1 MLHQF
6 SKVPARQT
14 VPGFSGRFIHS
25 DKMTFAYWE
34 IKKGST
40 SPEHAH
46 IHEQA
51 AYMLEG
57 EFELTVDGVPNHM
70 TPGMIVIIPSN
81 VRHSGRAITDCKLLD
96 VFDPVREDYK

>member
-1 MLHQF
+1 MLQEF
-6 SKVPARQT
+6 KKVSPRQT
-14 VPGFSGRFIHS
+14 IPGFTGRFIHS

-34 IKKGST
+34 IARGSA

-57 EFELTVDGVPNHM
+57 EFELIVDGVTHHM
-70 TPGMIVIIPSN
+70 TPGTIVIIPSN
-81 VRHSGRAITDCKLLD
+81 VRHSGRAITDCRLLD

>member
-1 MLHQF
+1 MLQQF

-14 VPGFSGRFIHS
+14 VPGFTGRFIHS

-34 IKKGST
+34 ITKGSA

-57 EFELTVDGVPNHM
+57 EFELTVAGVTHHM
-70 TPGMIVIIPSN
+70 TAGTIVIIPSN
-81 VRHSGRAITDCKLLD
+81 VRHSGRAITDCRLLD

>member
-25 DKMTFAYWE
+25 DKMTFAHWE
-34 IKKGST
+34 IKKGSI

-46 IHEQA
+46 VHEQA

-57 EFELTVDGVPNHM
+57 ELELTVDGVPHHM
-70 TPGMIVIIPSN
+70 TPGMILIIPSN